1 MKIEIELIEGAQSDA
16 WNAGWRVTYEDK
28 HTGSL
33 AYDEMLGLVASITM
47 PKEKRPCLNWL
58 KTEEQHK
65 EWNDKYPLP
74 ALGSPDSI

>member
-33 AYDEMLGLVASITM
+33 AYDEMLGLVASIVSIICVRWGFE
-47 PKEKRPCLNWL
+47 PLN
-58 KTEEQHK
+58 
-65 EWNDKYPLP
+65 
-74 ALGSPDSI
+74 SI